1 MGTTVKAGR
10 GWLVLAAGAAI
21 AVGVE
26 LGAQVRFRSGTDL
39 VLFTVSAVT
48 GQGRPVAGL
57 GLADFQVV
65 EDGARQDVTFFASER
80 LPVSLSILIDASS
93 SMDETNGRITT
104 AKEAAIG
111 FCRRLNPLDVAQIIA
126 FSSDIQIRQPFT
138 SDLAALEAAIAAART
153 GGSTSL
159 YTAIYVAL
167 SELKKVRRGQHP
179 DEIRRQAIVVLSDGE
194 DTTSLLNYEEVL
206 EFAKREDVAVYAIGL
221 RGRASSLGSSRE
233 FNESEYVLRTLAQT
247 TGGRAFFVSEVRALA
262 AIYNQIADELA
273 SQYTLG
279 YVSKNTARDG
289 KWRQVSVRVSQPGV
303 LARTRTGYFAP
314 SKER

>member
-1 MGTTVKAGR
+1 MGVAVKRTGLIVLTAAVTVGL
-10 GWLVLAAGAAI
+10 G
-21 AVGVE
+21 VG
-26 LGAQVRFRSGTDL
+26 LGAQVGFRSGTDL
-39 VLFTVSAVT
+39 VLLTVSAVT
-48 GQGRPVAGL
+48 GQGRAVPGL
-57 GLADFQVV
+57 
-65 EDGARQDVTFFASER
+65 RQDDFHVAENGVPQEVSFFAAER

-93 SMDETNGRITT
+93 SMDIKIGVAR
-104 AKEAAIG
+104 EAASG
-111 FCRRLNPLDVAQIIA
+111 FCRRLNAKDVAQIIA

-138 SDLAALEAAIAAART
+138 SNVAALEKAIAETRP

-167 SELKKVRRGQHP
+167 NELKKVRRTQNP

-194 DTTSLLNYEEVL
+194 DTTSLLKYDEVL
-206 EFAKREDVAVYAIGL
+206 DLSKREDVAVYAIGL
-221 RGRASSLGSSRE
+221 RGGRVQGSRE

-247 TGGRAFFVSEVRALA
+247 TGGRAFFVSEMSELST
-262 AIYNQIADELA
+262 IYNQIADELA